1 MAEGLTTKV
10 RFDDREFRRLMR
22 RAQGLDFRPA
32 FEATG
37 SHMVES
43 IHQTFEQQGRPQ
55 RWVPLAAT
63 TLYQRAGGTVGRVF
77 RQRGGGLKKRAEKKI
92 LGAKILMRTGRLL
105 RSITYR
111 ATSDEAEVGT
121 KLPYAAIHHFGGM
134 AGRGKEVEIP
144 ARPYAQI
151 HMGDRSSIYD
161 IFTNFMKRELEA

>member
-10 RFDDREFRRLMR
+10 RFDDREFRRMMR

-37 SHMVES
+37 SHMIES
-43 IHQTFEQQGRPQ
+43 IHQTFEKQGRPQ
-55 RWVPLAAT
+55 RWKPLSAV

-77 RQRGGGLKKRAEKKI
+77 KQRGGLKKGSEKKI

-105 RSITYR
+105 RSFTYR
-111 ATSDEAEVGT
+111 TTSDEVEVGT

-134 AGRGKEVEIP
+134 AGRGKKVKIP

-151 HMGDRSSIYD
+151 LTGDRLAIYD
-161 IFTNFMKRELEA
+161 IFTNFMKRELKT